1 MSERHVT
8 KWKHLNWW
16 KVPSLEKQHQN
27 ICWKQFAQFLTIYL
41 HNPLTNLKIGQKQ
54 PVIEPCAIK
63 NDWLKIWRLEGEE
76 QFFSISK
83 GIFGETIQRDLIK
96 L

>member
-1 MSERHVT
+1 M
-8 KWKHLNWW
+8 
-16 KVPSLEKQHQN
+16 
-27 ICWKQFAQFLTIYL
+27 
-41 HNPLTNLKIGQKQ
+41 
-54 PVIEPCAIK
+54 
-63 NDWLKIWRLEGEE
+63 WRLEGEE